1 VAPIQHYENF
11 PVASFLCPARL
22 RPAVAAIYHFARTAD
37 DLADEGDASAAQRL
51 VDLQT
56 YRDELLAAAHQPEQ
70 VAGRWAAVFTPLA
83 LVIRSHKLPLNLL
96 TDLLDAFEQ
105 DVRFTA
111 DQRRYCDDAELLHY
125 CQRSA
130 NPVGRLLLHLY
141 GIQGARE
148 LARSDAIC
156 TALQLIN
163 FWQDVRID
171 VARARW
177 YPSVQTMAR
186 YGVQDTDLLPTSD
199 SRNATRLIATYAQ
212 SARAMMHEGAPLVHN
227 IRGRAG
233 WELRLVVQG
242 GLRILDKIEAL
253 PQDYVQQ
260 KAAASGSSFYYAF
273 SCSCRRP
280 PRRHHRLLRLL
291 PRGGRR
297 GGRGQRPRRGRHQAG
312 LVATEVAAR
321 LRRQAQPPGDA
332 GADAAA
338 RPTTASRRGTC
349 WR

>member
-51 VDLQT
+51 ADLQT

-212 SARAMMHEGAPLVHN
+212 SARAMMHEGAPLVHH

-253 PQDYVQQ
+253 GF
-260 KAAASGSSFYYAF
+260 ATW
-273 SCSCRRP
+273 RIRP
-280 PRRHHRLLRLL
+280 KL
-291 PRGGRR
+291 
-297 GGRGQRPRRGRHQAG
+297 
-312 LVATEVAAR
+312 T
-321 LRRQAQPPGDA
+321 PGDA
-332 GADAAA
+332 
-338 RPTTASRRGTC
+338 PIIL
-349 WR
+349 WRALWM

>member
-1 VAPIQHYENF
+1 MCVLPPTSGA
-11 PVASFLCPARL
+11 
-22 RPAVAAIYHFARTAD
+22 TATTPSCCTI
-37 DLADEGDASAAQRL
+37 ASA
-51 VDLQT
+51 
-56 YRDELLAAAHQPEQ
+56 QPT
-70 VAGRWAAVFTPLA
+70 R
-83 LVIRSHKLPLNLL
+83 
-96 TDLLDAFEQ
+96 LDACCCIC
-105 DVRFTA
+105 TA
-111 DQRRYCDDAELLHY
+111 SRD
-125 CQRSA
+125 
-130 NPVGRLLLHLY
+130 
-141 GIQGARE
+141 ARE

-253 PQDYVQQ
+253 GF
-260 KAAASGSSFYYAF
+260 ATW
-273 SCSCRRP
+273 RIRP
-280 PRRHHRLLRLL
+280 KL
-291 PRGGRR
+291 
-297 GGRGQRPRRGRHQAG
+297 
-312 LVATEVAAR
+312 T
-321 LRRQAQPPGDA
+321 PGDA
-332 GADAAA
+332 
-338 RPTTASRRGTC
+338 PIIL
-349 WR
+349 WRALWM